1 VDPFQSNPFL
11 LKDLEARLKTSNLF
25 DWIET
30 QAEAL
35 AKVGTSVR
43 GHMEFNSRIRK
54 QRQIRSICVA
64 NLISNACIRPDGRGQ
79 YNIFYAQSLDHD
91 EYRRRFAIA
100 HEIGHTYW
108 FAPGGQ
114 GKPLSTIQWALGT
127 DPGIEY
133 LCDLFAAAFLL
144 PRRRLSPLLSSFGD
158 ATEMLLP
165 VIPNLSETFKVP
177 EKVVAR
183 RLFFELAKIGMAIV
197 SLRVKATQDSKNRF
211 RWRTQWC
218 LFPSELY
225 EFPRTDM
232 KVPLK
237 TNNRVIPDDML
248 PPFNSDAGI
257 RTELDG
263 RWWELLRTV
272 PTKEAKIPFERYGPK
287 PGRLGFAYRQGDVAF
302 VALPL

>member
-11 LKDLEARLKTSNLF
+11 LKDLEARLNTSNLF

-35 AKVGTSVR
+35 AEVGTAVR
-43 GHMEFNSRIRK
+43 GHIEFNSRIAK

-64 NLISNACIRPDGRGQ
+64 KLISNACIRPDGRGK
-79 YNIFYAQSLDHD
+79 YNIFYAESLDHD
-91 EYRRRFAIA
+91 EYRRRVAIA

-114 GKPLSTIQWALGT
+114 GKPLSPIQWALGT

-144 PRRRLSPLLSSFGD
+144 PRGRISALLSSFGD
-158 ATEMLLP
+158 ATEMLLQ
-165 VIPNLSETFKVP
+165 VIPNLSETYKVP

-183 RLFFELAKIGMAIV
+183 RLFFELTKTEMAIV
-197 SLRVKATQDSKNRF
+197 SLRVKATEDAMTPL

-225 EFPRTDM
+225 EFPRTDL

-237 TNNRVIPDDML
+237 TNNRVVPDDML
-248 PPFNSDAGI
+248 PALNSDAGI

-272 PTKEAKIPFERYGPK
+272 PAKEAKIPFERYRPQ